1 MSVFKRPLQFL
12 LSAIAAMLLVACSK
26 SNFKWTEDVLLQD
39 GQQITVTRSL
49 EGLEGFGGIG
59 DAGGTEHKASTI
71 TFPPRLAGAPGA
83 TLATHFNPM
92 VLNRTPQG
100 QWYVLAI
107 IQMCED
113 WKQIGYPKLPYTQYN
128 WINGAWQQV
137 PLDPAHIGE
146 KANLLVAIQR
156 KSGEPSHHTLA
167 SKRARDDAATM
178 FSEYREIVRRWETS
192 CVNSEGT
199 SGHLKTDDK
208 SQ

>member
-1 MSVFKRPLQFL
+1 MNVFKRPLQIL
-12 LSAIAAMLLVACSK
+12 LSVVAVLQLLACSK

-39 GQQITVTRSL
+39 GQQITITRAL
-49 EGLEGFGGIG
+49 EGLEAFGGIG

-71 TFPPRLAGAPGA
+71 SFPAGLAGAPSA
-83 TLATHFNPM
+83 TLSTHFNPM
-92 VLNRTPQG
+92 VLNRTLQG

-128 WINGAWQQV
+128 WVNGAWQQV
-137 PLDPAHIGE
+137 SLDPVHIGE
-146 KANLLVAIQR
+146 KANLLVAVHR
-156 KSGEPSHHTLA
+156 KSGEPPHHTLQ

-178 FSEYREIVRRWETS
+178 FSEYREIVNRWETS
-192 CVNSEGT
+192 CDNSKGT
-199 SGHLKTDDK
+199 SGHLKTEDK

>member
-26 SNFKWTEDVLLQD
+26 SNFKWTEDVLLKD

-100 QWYVLAI
+100 QWYVLAR

-113 WKQIGYPKLPYTQYN
+113 
-128 WINGAWQQV
+128 
-137 PLDPAHIGE
+137 
-146 KANLLVAIQR
+146 
-156 KSGEPSHHTLA
+156 
-167 SKRARDDAATM
+167 
-178 FSEYREIVRRWETS
+178 
-192 CVNSEGT
+192 
-199 SGHLKTDDK
+199 
-208 SQ
+208 